1 MRRNPCLYFKSIFF
15 IPTSIGIVSL
25 LFLSFF
31 SRLSAESYS
40 DSVMDDDRANRNFG
54 RVVVR
59 ERYQKIPTASE
70 KAGFGFQTELITGGR
85 FQSQKGGVD
94 SEKANRYYT
103 QGSFTT
109 PSLFYYAGQGWN
121 LGILLAPRVAL
132 SEGRVVEKEVRT
144 IYDSEATALL
154 SKEIS
159 GIQVAFEAGRG
170 FNRLDRYGFFFVGMA
185 NYGSV
190 SISHSSGFRITGIH
204 LNAKPELENW
214 FGPPWAG
221 YRREIY
227 GGLISSE
234 KTLFWE
240 EFRLFHYVYSDPN
253 HNTNGQILSGQR
265 VSGRYSYSG
274 MEFQSRKFWDTW
286 AIDLVGIRLL
296 GESKSSSNPWSESQT
311 ATNSYLGYISLH
323 SQGEKF
329 SFALAGLVTKK
340 DSKDRLDSN
349 SNGYA
354 SNFAEPRVL
363 GGYSSFLLYQS
374 LDLIHPPQFRD
385 VPTKENPNFENKGN
399 RIYGVQMGLDWYSF
413 FRTDLFFNRSDSVMG
428 KGSEVIGKLS
438 FLSNDYG
445 KLFAQMSVSYT
456 VMDPRRTRVWITEPF
471 TEEEPKK
478 EYIRFYVSLGTQ
490 F

>member
-1 MRRNPCLYFKSIFF
+1 
-15 IPTSIGIVSL
+15 
-25 LFLSFF
+25 
-31 SRLSAESYS
+31 
-40 DSVMDDDRANRNFG
+40 MDDDRANRNFG
-54 RVVVR
+54 RVVVG
-59 ERYQKIPTASE
+59 ERIQKIPKSSE
-70 KAGFGFQTELITGGR
+70 KLGFGVQTELITGGR
-85 FQSQKGGVD
+85 FQSQKGGLD

-103 QGSFTT
+103 QGNVTT
-109 PSLFYYAGQGWN
+109 PTLFYYASQGWN
-121 LGILLAPRVAL
+121 LGILLAPRITL

-159 GIQVAFEAGRG
+159 GIQVAAEVGRG

-185 NYGSV
+185 NFGTL
-190 SISHSSGFRITGIH
+190 SISHTSGFHITGIH

-214 FGPPWAG
+214 FGPPWIG

-227 GGLISSE
+227 GGFISSE

-240 EFRLFHYVYSDPN
+240 EFRFFHYVYSDPN
-253 HNTNGQILSGQR
+253 HNSNGQILSGQR
-265 VSGRYSYSG
+265 TSGRYSYSG
-274 MEFQSRKFWDTW
+274 MEFQSRKFLETW
-286 AIDLVGIRLL
+286 AVDLAGIRLL
-296 GESKSSSNPWSESQT
+296 GESKSSTNPWSEEKL
-311 ATNSYLGYISLH
+311 ATNSYLGYFSLH
-323 SQGEKF
+323 SKCEKF
-329 SFALAGLVTKK
+329 SFALAGLITRK
-340 DSKDRLDSN
+340 DQKDRLDSN

-354 SNFAEPRVL
+354 SNFAEPKVL

-399 RIYGVQMGLDWYSF
+399 RIYGIQMGMDWISF

-438 FLSNDYG
+438 FLTNEYG
-445 KLFAQMSVSYT
+445 KLFAQMSASYT
-456 VMDPRRTRVWITEPF
+456 MMDPNTTRVWITEPF

-478 EYIRFYVSLGTQ
+478 EYIRFYLSLGTQ

>member
-31 SRLSAESYS
+31 SSLSAESYS

-54 RVVVR
+54 RVVVK
-59 ERYQKIPTASE
+59 ERSKTIPLRDT
-70 KAGFGFQTELITGGR
+70 KGFGFQTELITGGK
-85 FQSQKGGVD
+85 FQSQKGGLD
-94 SEKANRYYT
+94 SEKANRYYS
-103 QGSFTT
+103 QGILTT
-109 PSLFYYAGQGWN
+109 PSLFYFVNQGWN
-121 LGILLAPRVAL
+121 LAVLIAPRVGF
-132 SEGRVVEKEVRT
+132 SEGRIVDKEVRT
-144 IYDSEATALL
+144 IYDSEFTALV

-159 GIQVAFEAGRG
+159 GIQLGLEVGRG
-170 FNRLDRYGFFFVGMA
+170 FNRLDRFGFFFVGMA

-190 SISHSSGFRITGIH
+190 SLSHSSGLRITGIR
-204 LNAKPELENW
+204 LNAKPEWENW
-214 FGPPWAG
+214 FGPPWTG

-227 GGLISSE
+227 GGLLSSE

-240 EFRLFHYVYSDPN
+240 EFRFFHYVHSDPN

-274 MEFQSRKFWDTW
+274 MEFQSKKFFENW
-286 AIDLVGIRLL
+286 ALDLVGIRLL
-296 GESKSSSNPWSESQT
+296 GESKSSSAPWSEKQI
-311 ATNSYLGYISLH
+311 ATNSYLGYLSLH

-340 DSKDRLDSN
+340 DNKERLDSN
-349 SNGYA
+349 SDGYA

-374 LDLIHPPQFRD
+374 LDLSVPPQFRD
-385 VPTKENPNFENKGN
+385 TPTRENSNYENKGN
-399 RIYGVQMGLDWYSF
+399 RIYGIQMGMDWNSF
-413 FRTDLFFNRSDSVMG
+413 FRTDLFLNRSDSSLG
-428 KGSEVIGKLS
+428 KGNEVIGKIS
-438 FLSNDYG
+438 FLSNEHG
-445 KLFAQMSVSYT
+445 KLFAQVSASYT
-456 VMDPRRTRVWITEPF
+456 MMDPRQTRILITEPF
-471 TEEEPKK
+471 TEEMPKK
-478 EYIRFYVSLGTQ
+478 EYLRFYVSLGVQ

>member
-1 MRRNPCLYFKSIFF
+1 
-15 IPTSIGIVSL
+15 
-25 LFLSFF
+25 
-31 SRLSAESYS
+31 
-40 DSVMDDDRANRNFG
+40 MDDDRANRNFG
-54 RVVVR
+54 RVVVG
-59 ERYQKIPTASE
+59 ERNQKIPTASE
-70 KAGFGFQTELITGGR
+70 NAGFGFQTEFISGGR

-121 LGILLAPRVAL
+121 LGILLAPRVVL

-159 GIQVAFEAGRG
+159 GIQVAFEVGRG

-214 FGPPWAG
+214 FGPPWTG

-240 EFRLFHYVYSDPN
+240 EFRFFHYVYSDPN
-253 HNTNGQILSGQR
+253 HNSNGQILSGQR
-265 VSGRYSYSG
+265 LSGRYSYSG

-286 AIDLVGIRLL
+286 IIDLAGIRLL
-296 GESKSSSNPWSESQT
+296 GESKSSSNPWSENQT
-311 ATNSYLGYISLH
+311 ATNSYLGYLSLH

-329 SFALAGLVTKK
+329 SFAIAGLVTKK
-340 DSKDRLDSN
+340 DQKDRLDSN

-399 RIYGVQMGLDWYSF
+399 RIYGVQMGMDWYSF
-413 FRTDLFFNRSDSVMG
+413 FRTDLFINRSDSILG
-428 KGSEVIGKLS
+428 KGNEVIGKVS

-445 KLFAQMSVSYT
+445 KLFAQLSVSYT

>member
-15 IPTSIGIVSL
+15 IPTSIGIVSF

-54 RVVVR
+54 RVVVG
-59 ERYQKIPTASE
+59 ERNQKIPTASE
-70 KAGFGFQTELITGGR
+70 NAGFGFQTEFISGGR

-121 LGILLAPRVAL
+121 LGILLAPRVVL

-159 GIQVAFEAGRG
+159 GIQVAFEVGRG

-214 FGPPWAG
+214 FGPPWTG

-240 EFRLFHYVYSDPN
+240 EFRFFHYVYSDPN
-253 HNTNGQILSGQR
+253 HNSNGQILSGQR
-265 VSGRYSYSG
+265 LSGRYSYSG

-286 AIDLVGIRLL
+286 IIDLAGIRLL
-296 GESKSSSNPWSESQT
+296 GESKSSSNPWSENQT
-311 ATNSYLGYISLH
+311 ATNSYLGYLSLH

-329 SFALAGLVTKK
+329 SFAIAGLVTKK
-340 DSKDRLDSN
+340 DQKDRLDSN

-399 RIYGVQMGLDWYSF
+399 RIYGVQMGMDWYSF
-413 FRTDLFFNRSDSVMG
+413 FRTDLFINRSDSILG
-428 KGSEVIGKLS
+428 KGNEVIGKVS

-445 KLFAQMSVSYT
+445 KLFAQLSVSYT

>member
-1 MRRNPCLYFKSIFF
+1 
-15 IPTSIGIVSL
+15 
-25 LFLSFF
+25 
-31 SRLSAESYS
+31 
-40 DSVMDDDRANRNFG
+40 MDDDRANRNFG
-54 RVVVR
+54 RVVVG
-59 ERYQKIPTASE
+59 ERIQKIPKASE
-70 KAGFGFQTELITGGR
+70 NTGFGVQTELISGGR
-85 FQSQKGGVD
+85 FQSQKGGLD
-94 SEKANRYYT
+94 SEKANRHYT
-103 QGSFTT
+103 QGILTT
-109 PSLFYYAGQGWN
+109 PTLFYYAGQGWN
-121 LGILLAPRVAL
+121 LGFLLAPRVVL
-132 SEGRVVEKEVRT
+132 SEAQVVNKEVRT
-144 IYDSEATALL
+144 VYDSEATALL

-159 GIQVAFEAGRG
+159 GIKVAFEVGRG

-190 SISHSSGFRITGIH
+190 SISHSSGFRITGIQ

-214 FGPPWAG
+214 FGPPWSG

-240 EFRLFHYVYSDPN
+240 EFRFFHYLYSDPN
-253 HNTNGQILSGQR
+253 HNSNGQILSGQR
-265 VSGRYSYSG
+265 RSGRYSYSG

-296 GESKSSSNPWSESQT
+296 GESKSSSNPWSEEKI
-311 ATNSYLGYISLH
+311 ATNSYLGYLSLH

-340 DSKDRLDSN
+340 DTKDRLDSN

-374 LDLIHPPQFRD
+374 LDLVYPPQFRD
-385 VPTKENPNFENKGN
+385 VPSKDIPNFENKGN
-399 RIYGVQMGLDWYSF
+399 RMFGIQMGWDWFPF
-413 FRTDLFFNRSDSVMG
+413 FRTDLFFNRSDSLLG
-428 KGSEVIGKLS
+428 KGNEVIGKLS
-438 FLSNDYG
+438 FSTNDYG
-445 KLFAQMSVSYT
+445 KLFAQLSASYT
-456 VMDPRRTRVWITEPF
+456 LMDPNKTRVWITEPF
-471 TEEEPKK
+471 TESEPKK
-478 EYIRFYVSLGTQ
+478 EYIRFYISLGVQ